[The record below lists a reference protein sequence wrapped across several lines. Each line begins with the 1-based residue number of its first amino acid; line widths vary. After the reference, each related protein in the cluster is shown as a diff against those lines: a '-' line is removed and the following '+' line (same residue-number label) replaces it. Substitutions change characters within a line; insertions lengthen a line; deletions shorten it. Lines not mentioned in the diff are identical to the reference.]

1 MRHLNYGEVT
11 EESLGRADVTL
22 IHILLMI
29 THTAMFNVNLVT
41 SKMKLQ
47 VASQDGSVLVAGSDH
62 PGCPALSS
70 PRGNIQL
77 FFPQYFDISPT
88 VKLKFTPL

>member
-1 MRHLNYGEVT
+1 
-11 EESLGRADVTL
+11 
-22 IHILLMI
+22 
-29 THTAMFNVNLVT
+29 MFNVNLVT

-70 PRGNIQL
+70 PGGNIRPVN
-77 FFPQYFDISPT
+77 FPNLKAHVSPFEPT
-88 VKLKFTPL
+88 